1 MQEALERV
9 VPPLLA
15 RMDAALGPGYS
26 AVLYGSAA
34 RGEYLPGL
42 SDLNLLLV
50 CDRLDPAVL
59 RRLSEALSGLR
70 SERQPPPLLFERGE
84 WERASDVFPIEIT
97 DMQLAHEALRGPDAL
112 APLRVE
118 RGDLRRALEQEL
130 RARLLRLRQAFAL
143 QAADPAA
150 LGAVAA
156 QSIASVATLLR
167 VALQLLDGPVSRST
181 PDVLTAAE
189 TRLGLPAGAV
199 AELWPLRRREDA
211 ECSAERFERYLA
223 AVAGAVHVIDQLT
236 GGSH

>member
-1 MQEALERV
+1 MQNAIARV
-9 VPPLLA
+9 VTPLLE

-34 RGEYLPGL
+34 RDEFLPDR

-50 CDRLDPAVL
+50 CDRLDPAAL
-59 RRLSEALSGLR
+59 RGLADPLAGLR
-70 SERQPPPLLFERGE
+70 AERQPPPLLFERAE

-97 DMQLAHEALRGPDAL
+97 DMQRAHEMLRGPDVL
-112 APLRVE
+112 GHLRVSPA
-118 RGDLRRALEQEL
+118 DLRRALEQEL

-143 QAADPAA
+143 QARDAAA

-156 QSIASVATLLR
+156 ESVASVATLLR
-167 VALQLLDGPVSRST
+167 AALALLGETVPRAT
-181 PDVLTAAE
+181 PECLAAADA
-189 TRLGLPAGAV
+189 RLALPAGAV
-199 AELWPLRRREDA
+199 AALWPLRRRPDA

-223 AVAGAVHVIDQLT
+223 AVAGAVRVVDQFT